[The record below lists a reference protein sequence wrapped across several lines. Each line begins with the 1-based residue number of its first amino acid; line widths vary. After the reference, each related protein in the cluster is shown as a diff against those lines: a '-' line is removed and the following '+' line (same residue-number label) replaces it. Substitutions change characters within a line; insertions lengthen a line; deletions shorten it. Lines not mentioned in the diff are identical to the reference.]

1 MLFGSVP
8 RPPKKPKSW
17 TSTQSARHRT
27 PAASTAART
36 SRGRPVSSAAP
47 IAASAITTNRFTAKP
62 CAVSK
67 EPNAE
72 TSADKA
78 RG

>member
-17 TSTQSARHRT
+17 TSTQSARQTT

-36 SRGRPVSSAAP
+36 SEAAP
-47 IAASAITTNRFTAKP
+47 
-62 CAVSK
+62 
-67 EPNAE
+67 
-72 TSADKA
+72 
-78 RG
+78 

>member
-1 MLFGSVP
+1 M
-8 RPPKKPKSW
+8 
-17 TSTQSARHRT
+17 
-27 PAASTAART
+27 
-36 SRGRPVSSAAP
+36 
-47 IAASAITTNRFTAKP
+47 AASAITTNRFTAKP

-78 RG
+78 RGWEVCAMLATMADRLPDLPCQ